1 MINTIRKRTLREFG
15 LMFSLL
21 FPLFFG
27 ILIPNIYGHEY
38 REWAFWVG
46 SIFLILAIISPKI
59 LYLPYQL
66 WMKLGFILGYINSKI
81 IFGIIFYFVVT
92 PIGILTRAFNYDPL
106 NLKLSRRQKSY
117 KEYTKEDKIDLT
129 RIF

>member
-1 MINTIRKRTLREFG
+1 MLNKNKKKTLREFG
-15 LMFSLL
+15 LTFSLL

-27 ILIPNIYGHEY
+27 ILIPTIYGHQY
-38 REWAFWVG
+38 REWALWLGAV
-46 SIFLILAIISPKI
+46 FLILSIISPET
-59 LYLPYQL
+59 LYFPYKL

-92 PIGILTRAFNYDPL
+92 PIGLFMKAFNYDPL
-106 NLKLSRRQKSY
+106 NLNLSSKKKSY
-117 KEYTKEDKIDLT
+117 KEYTKDDKIDLT